1 MGCDAAST
9 FTYGALD
16 SGAVVQA
23 ASGYSVNV
31 CGVLLMNTGTSND
44 AIITMRRADNSDT
57 LMKIRLD
64 NGQTEE
70 IDIPWY
76 ADGGVEFVS
85 DTDNTDVTIYHSSP
99 GVTNNREYATK
110 VKYTT
115 LPTTDTAV
123 QVDSGNPINVYGM
136 VLSTTSATSPRNI
149 EMRTADGNETRLLF
163 TELHTASLLRTNNM
177 ISSIPFCADKGIEF
191 VAPVG
196 DAALHVT
203 VFHSSTGV

>member
-23 ASGYSVNV
+23 ASGASVNV
-31 CGVLLMNTGTSND
+31 CGILLTNTGTNND

-64 NGQTEE
+64 NAQTEE

-85 DTDNTDVTIYHSSP
+85 DTNDTDVTIFHSSP
-99 GVTNNREYATK
+99 GATNNREYATR

-115 LPTTDTAV
+115 LPTTATAV

-149 EMRTADGNETRLLF
+149 EMRTADGNATRLLF
-163 TELHTASLLRTNNM
+163 TELHTGSTIRTNNLV
-177 ISSIPFCADKGIEF
+177 SPIPFCADKGIEF